1 MRNQD
6 DFGYSKDRVTVI
18 SQRTKENVEIHK
30 TLPFAGE
37 KFKCGT
43 MLGSTNNCLPGVAVL
58 ATPFAGLTLDQ
69 IIRAAA
75 QQTPSLKGHR
85 SSFLLIL
92 LGVAAPQPLSRAFE
106 EGKMLMRKI
115 LVTFPT
121 DPLNPKGIRAFF
133 HTPNKLLTG
142 ERCGFAHCPSSL
154 HPNSIGPLRQ

>member
-30 TLPFAGE
+30 T
-37 KFKCGT
+37 
-43 MLGSTNNCLPGVAVL
+43 LGSTNNCLPGVAVL

-106 EGKMLMRKI
+106 EGKNADAK
-115 LVTFPT
+115 
-121 DPLNPKGIRAFF
+121 DPRHLSNRPFKPERNPCLF
-133 HTPNKLLTG
+133 HTPNKL
-142 ERCGFAHCPSSL
+142 
-154 HPNSIGPLRQ
+154 